1 MNFSKRQIEIILAA
15 THLIGEKGVQN
26 LTTKNLAKEIGFSE
40 PALYRHF
47 KDKTEII
54 SSVLVYYKYEL
65 QLGLKS
71 VISNDLSALEKIE
84 ALVEFQF
91 THFTKYPA
99 IIMVIFSETS
109 FQYTSVL
116 SNVVKSIMEEKSQG
130 LVNLIESG
138 EKDNSIRND
147 ISAQQLCVLIMGSMR
162 LTVLRWRLSNF
173 SFNLVKEG
181 NTLQQ
186 TLKLLLIK
194 G

>member
-15 THLIGEKGVQN
+15 TNLIGQKGVQN
-26 LTTKNLAKEIGFSE
+26 LTTKKLALEMGFSE

-54 SSVLVYYKYEL
+54 ASVLVYYKHEL
-65 QLGLKS
+65 QLGLRS
-71 VISNDLSALEKIE
+71 VMSKNLNAIQKIE

-91 THFTKYPA
+91 EHFTKHPA

-109 FQYTSVL
+109 FQYNTTL

-130 LVNLIESG
+130 LLKIIESG
-138 EKDNSIRND
+138 QLDKTIRKD
-147 ISAQQLCVLIMGSMR
+147 ISSQQLATLIMGSMR

-173 SFNLVKEG
+173 DFNLVQEG
-181 NTLQQ
+181 ELVQK
-186 TLKLLLIK
+186 TLKLVLTQS
-194 G
+194 